1 MNSRQDATFLSSQ
14 KGLAGFPMPSTRF
27 SAGSMA
33 PRNRPV
39 PVGTKGGRIEIAS
52 RVRIAALYRFPM
64 PQTIALLTLAILV
77 VALLYS
83 SVGHAGASGYI
94 AVMTLFG
101 LAPTVI
107 KPAALVLNILVASI
121 GTSQFWRA
129 GHFSWRLFWPF
140 AILAIPMAFLG
151 GYTNLPAHAFKLL
164 VGVVLLLSAALFLF
178 RPTNDTV
185 SGEPSRLVAIPTG
198 GALGLLAGLT
208 GTGGG
213 IFLTPLLL
221 LMRWA
226 RTKTVAATSAL
237 FILLNSI
244 AGLAGNVSSTKN
256 LPSFTFILL
265 GAAAVGGGAGSYF
278 GSWRFNHI
286 VIKRLLAVVLTI
298 AGLKLI
304 FA

>member
-1 MNSRQDATFLSSQ
+1 
-14 KGLAGFPMPSTRF
+14 MPEHI
-27 SAGSMA
+27 
-33 PRNRPV
+33 V
-39 PVGTKGGRIEIAS
+39 
-52 RVRIAALYRFPM
+52 
-64 PQTIALLTLAILV
+64 LLTLAILV
-77 VALLYS
+77 VAFLYS

-94 AVMTLFG
+94 AVMSLFG
-101 LAPTVI
+101 LAPGMI
-107 KPAALVLNILVASI
+107 KPAALVLNILVACI
-121 GTSQFWRA
+121 GTWQFWRA

-140 AILAIPMAFLG
+140 AVLAIPMAFAG
-151 GYTNLPAHAFKLL
+151 GYTNLPAHTFKVL
-164 VGVVLLLSAALFLF
+164 VGIVLLFSAALFLF

-185 SGEPSRLVAIPTG
+185 DREPNRLVAIPIG

-237 FILLNSI
+237 FILLNSV
-244 AGLAGNVSSTKN
+244 AGLLGNLSSTRN
-256 LPSFTFILL
+256 LPSFAFVLV
-265 GAAAVGGGAGSYF
+265 GAAVIGGTAGSYF
-278 GSWRFNHI
+278 GSWRFDHI

-298 AGLKLI
+298 AGTKLV